1 MDNKALEI
9 ARRLAG
15 LRDACGYTAD
25 GLADELGIDRA
36 VYSAYEENG
45 EDIPISV
52 LFQVANKFGV
62 DFNEILTGDE
72 AKLDTYHVVR
82 AGTGK
87 TIQRYAGY
95 DYRDIAFRYTH
106 KIMQPLLVTL
116 QPDDKPAEL
125 VTHVGQEFN
134 YVLSGTMVL
143 TYGDKDLVLAQGD
156 SVYFNPTRPHGQRC
170 SGSVPAVFLTVI
182 AE

>member
-1 MDNKALEI
+1 MDKTTEI
-9 ARRLAG
+9 AKRLAC
-15 LRDACGYTAD
+15 LRDACGYTA
-25 GLADELGIDRA
+25 GQLADELGIDRQ
-36 VYSAYEENG
+36 VYANYENDG
-45 EDIPISV
+45 KDIPISV
-52 LFQVANKFGV
+52 LFQVASKFNV

-72 AKLDTYHVVR
+72 AKLDTFHIVK
-82 AGTGK
+82 AGQGK
-87 TIQRYAGY
+87 TIQRYEGY
-95 DYRDIAFRYTH
+95 DYRDLAFRYTH

-134 YVLSGTMVL
+134 HVLLGTMVL
-143 TYGDKDLVLAQGD
+143 TYGDRDIVLEQGD

-170 SGSVPAVFLTVI
+170 GGKIPAVFLTVI